1 MSVLEV
7 AAGLQG
13 LDCPFLAQL
22 DIQGTVDWVS
32 SLLLTP
38 GEERSGLLAWC
49 RDRLARE
56 ETTSQAWLVSSGC
69 CSRDSQA
76 LAFLQGSL
84 GRRQQLQVWSCLL
97 SLLCLEEDSELPSTA
112 PGGFLEEVAESVS
125 LEVQGR
131 PEVTDVLPIALA
143 RELRGRRGLE
153 VPPSSRAVASFLEEA
168 RGRREEL
175 ARGQGGQVLEEQE
188 EDRTRLEE
196 AFGRM
201 AEEMETFTVKYQGE
215 LLPWLPLSH
224 SQPRERPEIAWAHQ
238 VVGRLEVY
246 LEDTRAIAATASRLE
261 ACEAELR
268 SSLSTSSLQASSLS
282 SLHYD
287 ETALTSAAP

>member
-1 MSVLEV
+1 M
-7 AAGLQG
+7 
-13 LDCPFLAQL
+13 
-22 DIQGTVDWVS
+22 
-32 SLLLTP
+32 
-38 GEERSGLLAWC
+38 
-49 RDRLARE
+49 
-56 ETTSQAWLVSSGC
+56 
-69 CSRDSQA
+69 
-76 LAFLQGSL
+76 
-84 GRRQQLQVWSCLL
+84 WSCLL

-201 AEEMETFTVKYQGE
+201 AEEMETFTVKYQV
-215 LLPWLPLSH
+215 H
-224 SQPRERPEIAWAHQ
+224 
-238 VVGRLEVY
+238 
-246 LEDTRAIAATASRLE
+246 
-261 ACEAELR
+261 C
-268 SSLSTSSLQASSLS
+268 SLFPDC
-282 SLHYD
+282 H
-287 ETALTSAAP
+287 